1 MKSKN
6 SHGVHA
12 GSSSLLF
19 IFLTLAL
26 ISFAALSLS
35 SAQADYRLTQK
46 TAERTKAYYAA
57 CNEMQKSL
65 EALDASLADCY
76 AASSSSEAYFKQAG
90 QQVSL
95 SLPFT
100 DMQTLK
106 VSAEVL
112 YPEAG
117 QDGPYYCIT
126 SWQVITDDTLEYH
139 DSYTG
144 ILPES

>member
-1 MKSKN
+1 MKDKN
-6 SHGVHA
+6 RHSVHA

-46 TAERTKAYYAA
+46 TAERTKAYYEA

-65 EALDASLADCY
+65 KALDTSLADCY
-76 AASSSSEAYFKQAG
+76 AASPSSEAYFKQAG
-90 QQVSL
+90 QQVFL

-100 DMQTLK
+100 DLQTLE